1 MQADNLEKLYTHRY
15 KGIHS
20 LTYVIVQNS
29 AVEKMY

>member
-1 MQADNLEKLYTHRY
+1 MQADNLEKLYTHKY
-15 KGIHS
+15 KDI